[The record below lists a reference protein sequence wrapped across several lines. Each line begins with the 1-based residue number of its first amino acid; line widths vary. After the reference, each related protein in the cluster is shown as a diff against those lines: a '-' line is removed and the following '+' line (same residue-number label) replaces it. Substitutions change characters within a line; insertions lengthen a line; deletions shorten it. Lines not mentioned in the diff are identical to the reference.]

1 MAPGSVVKKVAIS
14 KKGFFN
20 IFYELDPVCLVSSIL
35 LTLSPFFCLFFFLV
49 YLTAGTVLFK
59 SVCTVMNMKFQKSK
73 KFQKSEPPI
82 RIYLF
87 KGNNENTNTVSEICL
102 KLTIKTPERR

>member
-35 LTLSPFFCLFFFLV
+35 LTLSPFFCLFFLV
-49 YLTAGTVLFK
+49 YLTTGTVLFK
-59 SVCTVMNMKFQKSK
+59 SVCTVMNIMNECYEYEVPK
-73 KFQKSEPPI
+73 I
-82 RIYLF
+82 RTTYPHLLIQ
-87 KGNNENTNTVSEICL
+87 
-102 KLTIKTPERR
+102 RQQ